1 LAERPL
7 LGVEDGIAA
16 GKPGLFLTAVYD
28 PVDVVEV
35 EAVVI

>member
-16 GKPGLFLTAVYD
+16 AKPGLFPTAVYD
-28 PVDVVEV
+28 PVVAVEV